1 MRIKFNGD
9 RDAGT
14 LGVHLTFVLEKRYPL
29 YETLPGGGPPELR
42 RVSVEH
48 ITTTRAQV
56 EEILESIRDELEQLV
71 SGLLEERASNLGMIE
86 DVMKE
91 RGSQLL
97 LKVFQG
103 VVRNSGA
110 RKLEGEVGCG
120 KCGDTAVSLGQRAK
134 RVHLTFGEVEIERG
148 CYWCKGCSA
157 TWAPLD
163 GQLGIDQ
170 SGRSPRLVEA
180 MALLGCELPFV
191 PAAERLAQ
199 LCGVVVGSSQ
209 VEAVSE
215 GIGRSLEAQQM
226 AEMEAAFEKGEL
238 PDVERTTPVV
248 IVSMDG
254 VMVPHRDGHHETKV
268 AAIGGADPAL
278 KKEDEELRVEK
289 WSYVTH
295 TGDVGTFGSLA
306 WMESYRQGVEEAQEV
321 VVLGDGAAWIWALAE
336 EHWPKAVQILDFW
349 HASEHLWSMGK
360 ALFGEEDERVGPW
373 VEVVKGRLRH
383 GKIKEMI
390 RQWGGL
396 NARSPELFNQELT
409 YFSNQSARMNY
420 PAYRQKGYPIGSGSV
435 ESANRHVVGVR
446 VKQSGM

>member
-1 MRIKFNGD
+1 VKEAVVKEIDELVEWMVGA
-9 RDAGT
+9 RDSNLKTIEDGLKERGNNLLLKVLKEGLKESAAPEGEEVCIRCREGAKR
-14 LGVHLTFVLEKRYPL
+14 LGKRPKGVHLTLGEVK
-29 YETLPGGGPPELR
+29 
-42 RVSVEH
+42 
-48 ITTTRAQV
+48 I
-56 EEILESIRDELEQLV
+56 
-71 SGLLEERASNLGMIE
+71 ERA
-86 DVMKE
+86 
-91 RGSQLL
+91 
-97 LKVFQG
+97 
-103 VVRNSGA
+103 
-110 RKLEGEVGCG
+110 
-120 KCGDTAVSLGQRAK
+120 
-134 RVHLTFGEVEIERG
+134 
-148 CYWCKGCSA
+148 CYWCRGCSK

-163 GQLGIDQ
+163 RQLGIDR

-180 MALLGCELPFV
+180 MTLLGCELPFR

-199 LCGVVVGSSQ
+199 LCGVVAGSSQ
-209 VEAVSE
+209 VEVVSE
-215 GIGRSLEAQQM
+215 GTGRSLEAEQM

-238 PDVERTTPVV
+238 PDVERTTPAL
-248 IVSMDG
+248 IVSLDG
-254 VMVPHRDGHHETKV
+254 VMVPHTDGYHETKV
-268 AAIGGADPAL
+268 AAIGGADPAM
-278 KKEDEELRVEK
+278 KKEDEELRVK
-289 WSYVTH
+289 GWSYVTH
-295 TGDVGTFGSLA
+295 TGDVETFGRLA

-336 EHWPKAVQILDFW
+336 EHWPQAVQILDFW

-446 VKQSGM
+446 VKQSGMRWLDEGVRGILALRALLRSHRWTQWWERQALPIRLTS